1 MSEATGPQ
9 AQAPVPAAPQPPA
22 VPQTVPPP
30 VPPQGPPPV
39 PPQGPLPEGFR
50 TPTVWAVP
58 ARLPSGPRPE
68 RPWLRTAL
76 RWSVAAGVFLVV
88 GAVTAVC
95 VMVPARTDLPGLR
108 TPGDHRYSFA
118 PLKLPALP
126 SGAAGPNEQDPADG
140 NLTHAADLRQL
151 LLAAPAG
158 AKPVPGYPGT
168 TGWYSPRTY
177 AAQFLDSGQLLS
189 EFADSGLRHIAATA
203 WTGPDGTRTEIYLL
217 AYRSDT
223 TAAALFSSDGD
234 NVVPLVTSY
243 LSPAADIPFP
253 GVASSNVTVKTQ
265 PRTGSDPAG
274 ALAFLDCGDVEA
286 VIVMTN
292 PGQVNPVTVTQV
304 VTLQNDLL
312 QG

>member
-9 AQAPVPAAPQPPA
+9 AQVQAQPQPQTQTQAQTQVQAPAAPLPL
-22 VPQTVPPP
+22 T
-30 VPPQGPPPV
+30 
-39 PPQGPLPEGFR
+39 GPLPEGFR

-58 ARLPSGPRPE
+58 ARLPAGPRPD

-76 RWSVAAGVFLVV
+76 RWSVAAAVFLVV

-95 VMVPARTDLPGLR
+95 VMIPARTDLPGLR

-151 LLAAPAG
+151 LLTAPAG
-158 AKPVPGYPGT
+158 AKPVPGYPGA
-168 TGWYSPRTY
+168 TGWYSPQTY
-177 AAQFLDSGQLLS
+177 AAQFLDGGQLLS

-223 TAAALFSSDGD
+223 TATALFSSDSD
-234 NVVPLVTSY
+234 STVPLVTSY
-243 LSPAADIPFP
+243 LSPATDIPFP
-253 GVASSNVTVKTQ
+253 GVASSDVTVETQ
-265 PRTGSDPAG
+265 PRASSSDPAG
-274 ALAFLDCGDVEA
+274 AVAFLDCGDVEA

-292 PGQVNPVTVTQV
+292 PTRVNPVTVTQV